1 MTLLFF
7 HDHRADIGDQIVVR
21 SPLSKQG
28 AKVVIVLAEKTC
40 AELAIRSQ
48 PDAGAVATKRLG
60 HRGNEADF
68 TGRAIGKAI
77 LAGGFAA
84 LVRYLLERPARSEE
98 HTSELQSRSDLV
110 CRLLLEKKKKKKYSD
125 QQRITIK
132 TNNVEVGNMN
142 TITNNTN
149 TNSTHSFLWI
159 QVKSRQ
165 MSSKENT
172 RTSLS
177 D

>member
-84 LVRYLLERPARSEE
+84 LVRYLLERPASVNALMDLRGGNDQVAGPVAVGVERHEFDKTHDDACFADESGESFYRSEE
-98 HTSELQSRSDLV
+98 RRVGKECRSGWV
-110 CRLLLEKKKKKKYSD
+110 A
-125 QQRITIK
+125 
-132 TNNVEVGNMN
+132 
-142 TITNNTN
+142 
-149 TNSTHSFLWI
+149 
-159 QVKSRQ
+159 
-165 MSSKENT
+165 
-172 RTSLS
+172 
-177 D
+177 

>member
-28 AKVVIVLAEKTC
+28 AKAVIVLAEKTC

-84 LVRYLLERPARSEE
+84 LVRYLLERPASVNALMDPRGGN
-98 HTSELQSRSDLV
+98 
-110 CRLLLEKKKKKKYSD
+110 D
-125 QQRITIK
+125 QVAGP
-132 TNNVEVGNMN
+132 VEVGVERHESD
-142 TITNNTN
+142 IT
-149 TNSTHSFLWI
+149 HEDGCLAGEL
-159 QVKSRQ
+159 VD
-165 MSSKENT
+165 SSYMG
-172 RTSLS
+172 
-177 D
+177 

>member
-84 LVRYLLERPARSEE
+84 LVRYLLERPASVNA
-98 HTSELQSRSDLV
+98 LMDLRGGDDQV
-110 CRLLLEKKKKKKYSD
+110 AGPVAGRGGGPEIHKKHDDAVFAGGEGRGGFPLVLVVAGPK
-125 QQRITIK
+125 RAFPR
-132 TNNVEVGNMN
+132 NGPGA
-142 TITNNTN
+142 
-149 TNSTHSFLWI
+149 
-159 QVKSRQ
+159 
-165 MSSKENT
+165 
-172 RTSLS
+172 
-177 D
+177 

>member
-7 HDHRADIGDQIVVR
+7 HDHRADIGDQVVVR

-84 LVRYLLERPARSEE
+84 LVRYLLERPASVNA
-98 HTSELQSRSDLV
+98 LMDLRGGNDQV
-110 CRLLLEKKKKKKYSD
+110 AGPVAGGGRGGENLKKQKECPFSGGNRGSAFLL
-125 QQRITIK
+125 
-132 TNNVEVGNMN
+132 
-142 TITNNTN
+142 
-149 TNSTHSFLWI
+149 
-159 QVKSRQ
+159 
-165 MSSKENT
+165 
-172 RTSLS
+172 SLFFPGT
-177 D
+177 